1 MIPRCFFARTVNK
14 KKGRKP
20 RILSKTSPEQ
30 KRICPFHRHFFILSV
45 KYHRAVITCFECGFH
60 LWVWADAMQ
69 IMLFIRISVVILV
82 LLTYLPAEWLTGR
95 IVK

>member
-1 MIPRCFFARTVNK
+1 MPGDVY
-14 KKGRKP
+14 
-20 RILSKTSPEQ
+20 
-30 KRICPFHRHFFILSV
+30 KRQ
-45 KYHRAVITCFECGFH
+45 
-60 LWVWADAMQ
+60 MQ

>member
-1 MIPRCFFARTVNK
+1 MPFSSPFFHSI
-14 KKGRKP
+14 GP
-20 RILSKTSPEQ
+20 
-30 KRICPFHRHFFILSV
+30 
-45 KYHRAVITCFECGFH
+45 YHRAVITCFECGFH

>member
-1 MIPRCFFARTVNK
+1 M
-14 KKGRKP
+14 RK
-20 RILSKTSPEQ
+20 RYSRS
-30 KRICPFHRHFFILSV
+30 
-45 KYHRAVITCFECGFH
+45 FH

-69 IMLFIRISVVILV
+69 IMLFIRISVVVLV

>member
-1 MIPRCFFARTVNK
+1 MPFSSPFFHSI
-14 KKGRKP
+14 G
-20 RILSKTSPEQ
+20 Q
-30 KRICPFHRHFFILSV
+30 
-45 KYHRAVITCFECGFH
+45 YHCTVITCFECGFH